1 MERGKSATK
10 FRRSRRP
17 SCLPSVKAAC
27 VSSLCET
34 TLLRRGRGPRYVQ
47 KVVIGTQ
54 EARPGPSIWSSKGAQ
69 SKGRPEFCAE
79 LRPGVGLVNSTA
91 EAAEQR
97 PERVAEAV
105 EGRGQ
110 PEGIP

>member
-1 MERGKSATK
+1 ML
-10 FRRSRRP
+10 RRP
-17 SCLPSVKAAC
+17 SWCLSVKAAC
-27 VSSLCET
+27 ASSLCERAP
-34 TLLRRGRGPRYVQ
+34 LRRGQGPCHVQ
-47 KVVIGTQ
+47 RVVIGTQ

-91 EAAEQR
+91 ETAEQR
-97 PERVAEAV
+97 LERVVEAV